1 MLQISINKAVLYT
14 IGELKNIIEQFIE
27 YFGYQF
33 EFIINREDVYFT
45 YIFHTKEKDELNKKC
60 YNNGLRC
67 IFFNPSVQHFIS
79 NNYDLDD
86 EKTLINI
93 NNIFVKPFK
102 SNNADDDIDM
112 DEPNI
117 IETTNNFFETKL
129 CIK

>member
-1 MLQISINKAVLYT
+1 M
-14 IGELKNIIEQFIE
+14 E
-27 YFGYQF
+27 
-33 EFIINREDVYFT
+33 
-45 YIFHTKEKDELNKKC
+45 
-60 YNNGLRC
+60 LRC
-67 IFFNPSVQHFIS
+67 IFFNPSVQHFIN

>member
-1 MLQISINKAVLYT
+1 M
-14 IGELKNIIEQFIE
+14 E
-27 YFGYQF
+27 
-33 EFIINREDVYFT
+33 
-45 YIFHTKEKDELNKKC
+45 
-60 YNNGLRC
+60 LRC